1 MINIEQI
8 LNIEPFSL
16 NKYEKIEFLTRIIN
30 EISIHHYHNSISY
43 KNMIDGLNVKLDG
56 NVSLVN
62 IPFLPVRLFKL
73 HDLYSVDKSEIIK
86 TLTSS
91 GTTGHAVSKIFLD
104 RQTASIQTKVLTK
117 IVSSILGSK
126 RLPMLIVDSDAVIK
140 KRDMFSARGAGI
152 LGFSIFGTQLTYILD
167 SEMNLLVA
175 KLQEFVEK
183 NKDQQIFIF
192 GFTFMIWQ
200 HLINECKRLNLK
212 FDLSKASIIHGGGWK
227 KLISENITTIEFKN
241 HLKEYL
247 NISRVYDY
255 YGMVEQTGS
264 IYIECEHN
272 HFHAPVY
279 ADIIVRRPV
288 DFSIADHNES
298 GIIQLIS
305 LLPLSYPGHSILTE
319 DEGIILGEDDCKCG
333 RLGKYFKILGRLK
346 NAEIR
351 GCSDTYAESIV

>member
-1 MINIEQI
+1 MINMEEL

-16 NKYEKIEFLTRIIN
+16 NKNEKREFFTRIIN
-30 EISIHHYHNSISY
+30 EMTLHHYRNSCSY
-43 KNMIDGLNVKLDG
+43 KYIIDGLNVKLDG
-56 NVSLVN
+56 YLSLED
-62 IPFLPVRLFKL
+62 IPYLPVRLFKL
-73 HDLYSVDKSEIIK
+73 HDLYSVDKSQIIK
-86 TLTSS
+86 ILTSS
-91 GTTGHAVSKIFLD
+91 GTTGQSVSRIFLD
-104 RQTASIQTKVLTK
+104 KQTASIQIKVLSK

-140 KRDMFSARGAGI
+140 NRSMFSARGAGI

-167 SEMNLLVA
+167 SEMNLLVD

-183 NKDQQIFIF
+183 NKNMNIFIF

-200 HLINECKRLNLK
+200 HLINECIRLNLR
-212 FDLSKASIIHGGGWK
+212 FDLSNASIIHGGGWK
-227 KLISENITTIEFKN
+227 KLISENITTYEFKKQ
-241 HLKEYL
+241 LKEFL
-247 NISRVYDY
+247 NISKVYDY

-264 IYIECEHN
+264 IYVECEYN
-272 HFHAPVY
+272 HFHTSVY
-279 ADIIVRRPV
+279 SDIIVRRPL
-288 DFSIADHNES
+288 DFSIADQNES
-298 GIIQLIS
+298 GIVQLIS

-319 DEGIILGEDDCKCG
+319 DEGVILGEDDCKCG